1 MRLSATIIVLKD
13 AILDDGK
20 ESEMP
25 GEFVPTMEKSKRNL
39 IWWLLFFMIVAL
51 PLFVEQTA
59 RAEGGTVPDTTI
71 KLHKNLLPAGDPGA
85 FELLFDTTIVV
96 TNTQINPDGIQLF
109 HNLTSGTYSIKE
121 KAKAGTV
128 LSDYEKS
135 ITCTKGV
142 DPLAATL
149 KSDGH
154 WEIKVAPG
162 DTIDC
167 TITNTRIPAQL
178 ALTKSDGGNVARPGS
193 DLNYIL
199 TATSNSNGGAS
210 NVLLTETVPLHTT
223 FSGPASWNC
232 TIGAPAGTKC
242 TRLIPYVEAHKDTF
256 VTFTVKV
263 NPRLDAGVTQLS
275 NTASIGDSNTPTAAT
290 ASDTTPV
297 IAAPKLLIGKSDG
310 GVVVEPGKVLVYT
323 LVYTNTG
330 NQDATNVVINE
341 TVPPNTTFLAMPDVA
356 WSCADGSVAGT
367 PCKFTVGNLAGG
379 NGKGSLQFRVRVQ
392 NPLPENTTE
401 IVNTATIGDDRTASA
416 ATATEKTPADI
427 DTDISI
433 VKDDGGAS
441 AKPGGDVVYTI
452 SYANN
457 GNQVINNLEIIET
470 VPDNTTFVGDTTQWN
485 CTFGA
490 PAATVCK
497 HTVGSLGEGQT
508 GSLPFTVK
516 VNEILPVDVTQ
527 ITNQV
532 LIGQSGAP
540 TLDDSIDVTTINR
553 APDLSLTADDG
564 GLTVAP
570 NGTVVYMLNYT
581 NLGSRPA
588 TGIVIED
595 AIPTNTGFDTA
606 NSSPGWT
613 CTIGICTYRVGNLA
627 SGASG
632 TAKFAVKVNPEVS
645 RDVVQVTN
653 QATIHDDGSLG
664 VDANLADNTS
674 GDTTPIVHFNSDS
687 ALRVTLVDYLLIDF
701 DADSQV
707 SPGDTLL
714 YRLTVEN
721 LSPEPVTNILI
732 ENRPDANSA
741 LVAGSVRTDRGQ
753 VITGNTAGDTAVK
766 VDLSSPLPGGSGV
779 TISLQVKVNAD
790 ATGSRLVSQATVTF
804 LNGVTG
810 SAGNLS
816 SDDPDTA
823 TDSDATLTP
832 LSNTAPIAGRIIYLP
847 LVSKR

>member
-39 IWWLLFFMIVAL
+39 IWWLLFFMIIAL

-96 TNTQINPDGIQLF
+96 TNTQINPNGIQLF
-109 HNLTSGTYSIKE
+109 HDLVSGTYSIKE
-121 KAKAGTV
+121 KAKVGTV

-142 DPLAATL
+142 DPLTATL

-199 TATSNSNGGAS
+199 TTTSNSNGGAS

-223 FSGPASWNC
+223 FSGPASWSC
-232 TIGAPAGTKC
+232 PIGAPAGTKC
-242 TRLIPYVEAHKDTF
+242 TRLIPYVEAHKDTL

-275 NTASIGDSNTPTAAT
+275 NTASIGDSNNPTAAT

-341 TVPPNTTFLAMPDVA
+341 TVPPNTTFLATPNVA

-470 VPDNTTFVGDTTQWN
+470 VPDNTTFVGDTNQWN

-516 VNEILPVDVTQ
+516 VNEVLPVDVTQ

-540 TLDDSIDVTTINR
+540 TLDESIDVTTINR

-595 AIPTNTGFDTA
+595 AIPTNTGFDAA

-613 CTIGICTYRVGNLA
+613 CSIGICTYSVGNLA

-645 RDVVQVTN
+645 RDVVQVAN

-674 GDTTPIVHFNSDS
+674 GDTTPIVHFNSNS

-732 ENRPDANSA
+732 ENKPDANVT
-741 LVAGSVRTDRGQ
+741 LVAGTVRTDRGQ
-753 VITGNTAGDTAVK
+753 VVTGNTDGDTAVK
-766 VDLSSPLPGGSGV
+766 VDLSSPLPGGSGA
-779 TISLQVKVNAD
+779 TISFQVKVNAD

-832 LSNTAPIAGRIIYLP
+832 LSKTAQIAGRIIYLP